1 MINIKSVSRRSLYN
15 NSPFG
20 LLRVYPARKSWYK
33 AQSRIP
39 GNASVAIATINRL
52 ITLFDGAFKALSNKV
67 SLTESERLAMVVQFS
82 MDAKTRAYHTCGHV
96 FGLCEGMNPH
106 QVLAALFHDLVYCQL
121 DGGFPESTVDILQGV
136 TRTQDGALILQAIAP
151 EDTALAMCA
160 ALFDF
165 QAGQT
170 LPLYDGMNEFLS
182 AVVAARL
189 LQSHLAPQD
198 LLAVLA
204 CIEATIP
211 FRATGMDGV
220 TRVDKLALRVYRQY
234 QVLGETLGLERD
246 PAATQA
252 YVDRVVADAV
262 GLANRD
268 LGSFA
273 HADPVAFLS
282 STWQLIDESN
292 VPLTRV
298 GVYSL
303 RQYRDVLMRMEGFLG
318 MLNPESVFLRY
329 QDTPSAADAAAL
341 CVAATRNI
349 AFACDFLDAKVAS
362 VAIVEALAL
371 STGTDCP
378 VSMFLGDISSAYG
391 RPDRVEDFLPKA
403 PLHAHVDS
411 DLLGVFETGRT
422 LASNNDMTA
431 SPLTAFVYR
440 YQGYEGTRKALRHAR
455 DMFAGLL
462 SPQGFLQT
470 LNRDMVCAIIRACAH
485 IALSRSD
492 ALRELEHTLESHA

>member
-1 MINIKSVSRRSLYN
+1 MRNSKSVGCQILYN

-20 LLRVYPARKSWYK
+20 LLRVYPACKSWYK
-33 AQSRIP
+33 AQSRIL
-39 GNASVAIATINRL
+39 GNACVAIATINRL
-52 ITLFDGAFKALSNKV
+52 ITLFDGAFKALSAEV
-67 SLTESERLAMVVQFS
+67 CLTESERLAMVVQFS
-82 MDAKTRAYHTCGHV
+82 MDTKTRAYHTTGHV
-96 FGLCEGMNPH
+96 FGLCEGMSPH

-121 DGGFPESTVDILQGV
+121 DGGFPESTVEILQGV
-136 TRTQDGALILQAIAP
+136 TRTQDGALILQPIAS
-151 EDTALAMCA
+151 DDMALALCA
-160 ALFDF
+160 AIFDF
-165 QAGQT
+165 QPGQT

-189 LQSHLAPQD
+189 LQQHLAPQD
-198 LLAVLA
+198 LLAVVA

-211 FRATGMDGV
+211 FRATDIDGLS
-220 TRVDKLALRVYRQY
+220 RVDKLALRVYRQY
-234 QVLGETLGLERD
+234 QALGETLGLERD
-246 PAATQA
+246 RAAIQA
-252 YVDRVVADAV
+252 YVDRVVGDAV

-273 HADPVAFLS
+273 HADPAAFLF

-292 VPLTRV
+292 VPLTRL

-341 CVAATRNI
+341 CTAATRNI

-391 RPDRVEDFLPKA
+391 RPDRVEDFLPQA
-403 PLHAHVDS
+403 PLHARVDS

-422 LASNNDMTA
+422 LASNNDLTA

-462 SPQGFLQT
+462 SPKAFLQT
-470 LNRDMVCAIIRACAH
+470 LNRDMVCAIIQACSH
-485 IALSRSD
+485 IALSRTETLR
-492 ALRELEHTLESHA
+492 ALERSLETS